1 MVQDDFTSWTILWR
15 PRAEGGGT
23 LRRQETAGQEQ
34 DPAHCRDRLCTDC
47 AKRAVSAN
55 ASFLEEYQVCL
66 GRLGGQEHGLP
77 LPLHS
82 PALSQ
87 LPLQAI
93 PAEAG
98 SVAPPPGCKPH
109 STAYDRSTA

>member
-55 ASFLEEYQVCL
+55 ASFLEEYQ
-66 GRLGGQEHGLP
+66 
-77 LPLHS
+77 
-82 PALSQ
+82 

-109 STAYDRSTA
+109 STACECWAAVRGWGPCGLAGTIGRLTLPSSSFR